1 MQVITNIEDFWE
13 QTHELDV
20 LIFIPRIFLLVLKCF
35 MRQLSLPKAFV
46 SLSVYFQYPR
56 DIVHYCLDSHI
67 NSRANEASNGSRSKE
82 MIGFTQFSMVTRKSY
97 NVILALLPSQF
108 IQIPIFFPTV
118 ENILRYLLYL
128 RKYIYLK
135 YILYYL
141 GFFLLV
147 YHNYK

>member
-1 MQVITNIEDFWE
+1 M
-13 QTHELDV
+13 
-20 LIFIPRIFLLVLKCF
+20 LKCF
-35 MRQLSLPKAFV
+35 MRQLSLQKAFV

-108 IQIPIFFPTV
+108 IQIPIFSPTA
-118 ENILRYLLYL
+118 ENNLRYLLYL
-128 RKYIYLK
+128 RKCIFFK
-135 YILYYL
+135 YILYYTL
-141 GFFLLV
+141 FLLV
-147 YHNYK
+147 SHKYK